1 MKRTLFQILAVAAV
15 GAMCS
20 CSDFLDPYPSAI
32 RSEEYILTNPT
43 TMQGLI
49 GKCYD
54 YMAQNYNDNEGAYL
68 DCATDNAVRT
78 STTDVLRR
86 FAVGVT
92 SPTNDPFETYWDRDY
107 KGIYNVN
114 MFLKDDRGLNM
125 RYMLDEHLDELLRNR
140 LWGEAYALR
149 AWFQWDLLQKFG
161 GRGTDGRLLG
171 YPILLEPVRVWE
183 MSPEEMR
190 GLRFERNTYDECVA
204 QILRDC
210 DSAYKY
216 LPIAHRDFL
225 VPNADDRRVLGA
237 QNWGRLDGIS
247 AVAIKALVYLTWA
260 SPRFNP
266 DGDVE
271 RWRKAAECAKEV
283 MDFKMTVDNVSGG
296 FSVGRQVD
304 WCDPNNPEIVYASRY
319 KSSNDDMER
328 AFYPGG
334 FQGNGTMG
342 ATQELVDKTI
352 DREELRLSLRE
363 VSDYERV
370 MARIVTGTAN
380 CRDLVCLAQ
389 GASTLPAIHDRL
401 HTLTAPLLQEIYAQ
415 LDPLQDLKELIEG
428 AIDTLYYDGT
438 MAQLSEKHFGS
449 AADVD
454 GVRNVT
460 EKPVL
465 DLSKL
470 KTLKDGTLTV
480 GVEVGYPP
488 MEYTDD
494 AGLEYQGFDI
504 DFAKALGEVLGVD
517 IEFVNTAWD
526 GIFAGLDKEQYDV
539 IISSVSITP
548 ERQAAYD
555 LTEPYVSNQLVIVT
569 LK

>member
-125 RYMLDEHLDELLRNR
+125 RYMLDEH
-140 LWGEAYALR
+140 
-149 AWFQWDLLQKFG
+149 
-161 GRGTDGRLLG
+161 
-171 YPILLEPVRVWE
+171 
-183 MSPEEMR
+183 
-190 GLRFERNTYDECVA
+190 NTYDECVA

-342 ATQELVDKTI
+342 ATQELVDAFGMADGYPIGESPEYAYDPANPYLNRDPRFYSVIFYNGRSVVTGQTSKTYTFENWSNGGKDAAGTSSKNSLTNYHIKKFVYMGLNWSETSVNKMPHSKFFIRWAHMVLAFAEAANRVGGPNAPI
-352 DREELRLSLRE
+352 DGLTAREAIAWLRSRTTYDGAEGIKSDPYLEQVSLAGKEAFDKFLRNERRIETCFEGTWFFDLRRWTTTLGELNRE
-363 VSDYERV
+363 VHGV
-370 MARIVTGTAN
+370 QVTRKQNGDFEYDFDHVVEKRSFTSAYLPIPYKEMLN
-380 CRDLVCLAQ
+380 VEGLVQ
-389 GASTLPAIHDRL
+389 N
-401 HTLTAPLLQEIYAQ
+401 
-415 LDPLQDLKELIEG
+415 EG
-428 AIDTLYYDGT
+428 WENW
-438 MAQLSEKHFGS
+438 Q
-449 AADVD
+449 
-454 GVRNVT
+454 
-460 EKPVL
+460 
-465 DLSKL
+465 
-470 KTLKDGTLTV
+470 
-480 GVEVGYPP
+480 
-488 MEYTDD
+488 
-494 AGLEYQGFDI
+494 
-504 DFAKALGEVLGVD
+504 
-517 IEFVNTAWD
+517 
-526 GIFAGLDKEQYDV
+526 
-539 IISSVSITP
+539 
-548 ERQAAYD
+548 
-555 LTEPYVSNQLVIVT
+555 
-569 LK
+569 

>member
-237 QNWGRLDGIS
+237 QKLGSSRRHQRRGHQGAGLPHVGQP
-247 AVAIKALVYLTWA
+247 AV
-260 SPRFNP
+260 
-266 DGDVE
+266 
-271 RWRKAAECAKEV
+271 
-283 MDFKMTVDNVSGG
+283 
-296 FSVGRQVD
+296 Q
-304 WCDPNNPEIVYASRY
+304 SR
-319 KSSNDDMER
+319 R
-328 AFYPGG
+328 RR
-334 FQGNGTMG
+334 G
-342 ATQELVDKTI
+342 A
-352 DREELRLSLRE
+352 
-363 VSDYERV
+363 
-370 MARIVTGTAN
+370 
-380 CRDLVCLAQ
+380 LAQ
-389 GASTLPAIHDRL
+389 GRRMRQGGDGFQDDGGQRLRRLFRRTAGRLVRPQQPRNRLRLALQILERRHGTRLLSGRLPGQRHDGRHAGAGRCFRHGRRL
-401 HTLTAPLLQEIYAQ
+401 SDRRVARVRLRPRESLPQPGPALLQRDLLQRPFGGYGADE
-415 LDPLQDLKELIEG
+415 QDL
-428 AIDTLYYDGT
+428 
-438 MAQLSEKHFGS
+438 HFREAGPT
-449 AADVD
+449 AARMRP
-454 GVRNVT
+454 GPVRRT
-460 EKPVL
+460 
-465 DLSKL
+465 
-470 KTLKDGTLTV
+470 
-480 GVEVGYPP
+480 
-488 MEYTDD
+488 
-494 AGLEYQGFDI
+494 
-504 DFAKALGEVLGVD
+504 
-517 IEFVNTAWD
+517 
-526 GIFAGLDKEQYDV
+526 
-539 IISSVSITP
+539 
-548 ERQAAYD
+548 R
-555 LTEPYVSNQLVIVT
+555 
-569 LK
+569 

>member
-271 RWRKAAECAKEV
+271 RWSPEASPSDGRSIGATPTTPKSSTPRATNPRTTTWNAPSIRAAFRATARWV
-283 MDFKMTVDNVSGG
+283 PRRSWSMLSAWPTAIRS
-296 FSVGRQVD
+296 
-304 WCDPNNPEIVYASRY
+304 ASRP
-319 KSSNDDMER
+319 STPTIPRIPTSTGTR
-328 AFYPGG
+328 AF
-334 FQGNGTMG
+334 
-342 ATQELVDKTI
+342 
-352 DREELRLSLRE
+352 
-363 VSDYERV
+363 
-370 MARIVTGTAN
+370 TA
-380 CRDLVCLAQ
+380 
-389 GASTLPAIHDRL
+389 
-401 HTLTAPLLQEIYAQ
+401 
-415 LDPLQDLKELIEG
+415 
-428 AIDTLYYDGT
+428 
-438 MAQLSEKHFGS
+438 
-449 AADVD
+449 
-454 GVRNVT
+454 
-460 EKPVL
+460 
-465 DLSKL
+465 
-470 KTLKDGTLTV
+470 
-480 GVEVGYPP
+480 
-488 MEYTDD
+488 
-494 AGLEYQGFDI
+494 
-504 DFAKALGEVLGVD
+504 
-517 IEFVNTAWD
+517 
-526 GIFAGLDKEQYDV
+526 
-539 IISSVSITP
+539 
-548 ERQAAYD
+548 
-555 LTEPYVSNQLVIVT
+555 
-569 LK
+569 